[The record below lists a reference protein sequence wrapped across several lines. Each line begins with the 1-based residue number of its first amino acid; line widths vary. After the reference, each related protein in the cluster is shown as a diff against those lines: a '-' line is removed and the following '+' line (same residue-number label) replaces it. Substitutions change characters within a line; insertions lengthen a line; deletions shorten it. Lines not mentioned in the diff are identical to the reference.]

1 MLLSLEYDTSVFTLT
16 DLEYGT
22 AFSSLSPIHTNTET
36 EQGYGIYPF
45 MISYLGD
52 ENDISTGNMMTLR
65 FRIKENAPDGSYH
78 ITFRY
83 ERDKAVSYLKDGKI
97 LAKNLLID
105 GAEITLKADKVVKIE
120 TYPDD
125 QRQTTSESKSIALWE
140 FCVVSAAVIILGS
153 AVFVSIFKKYKKQ
166 KKWTKKQ

>member
-1 MLLSLEYDTSVFTLT
+1 
-16 DLEYGT
+16 
-22 AFSSLSPIHTNTET
+22 
-36 EQGYGIYPF
+36 

-52 ENDISTGNMMTLR
+52 ENDTSTGNMMTLR

-97 LAKNLLID
+97 LTKNLLID

-125 QRQTTSESKSIALWE
+125 QRQAAPESKPIALWI
-140 FCVVSAAVIILGS
+140 FGAIGATVIILGC
-153 AVFVSIFKKYKKQ
+153 AVLVSVFKKHKKQ
-166 KKWTKKQ
+166 KKWTKI